1 MNRHVLLEHLKQ
13 KALEAVTFQLEGE
26 AKMVGHTE
34 QRETSG
40 WNCSMPQS
48 RDKLFPV
55 TTVSQWLRVEQSP

>member
-26 AKMVGHTE
+26 AKMVGQTE